1 MQHMVTGANLETNEG
16 LRSLV
21 DVVMA
26 MNGPNTGGFD
36 QIRPTGAPV
45 RNSIF
50 VSNATLTCR
59 ISGYRSRCQQDV
71 NQDVQS
77 SGMSKSATKIQDLE
91 GHAPVASIS
100 SAISQKVK
108 VKKYTK
114 FCSEGL
120 EQKSSDFAEPISLEI
135 GQVPIICG
143 YQLGGPSS
151 TDLISK
157 HHFSTFEHDFSTF
170 ELIFSTKQAT
180 KSMQL
185 EGSHFG
191 GSKTQGLSIG
201 DINKGTTGSHGS
213 HSELV
218 WGENIQVEGEIEH
231 VQNNSQRWPKSM
243 QLEES
248 HFWCSKIQGM
258 SIGDINKGTT
268 GSHGSHSER
277 VWDENIQVE
286 GEIEHVQNN
295 TQCGPKS
302 TQLEESHFGGSKIQG
317 MSIGDINKG
326 TIGSHGS
333 HSERVWDENIQV
345 EGEIEHVQNNT
356 QCGPKSTQL
365 EESHFGGSKIQGMS
379 IGDINKG
386 TIGSH
391 GSHSKRVWDENIQV
405 GGETEIENI
414 QSKPTVVPLPELIIE
429 IDANNNDAAISN
441 TNVNS
446 KATFICYSN
455 VNHHGP
461 LSPLF
466 WPFSRFV
473 WAGQFLCSPLLVA
486 CRWHFQVGTVVV

>member
-213 HSELV
+213 HSE
-218 WGENIQVEGEIEH
+218 
-231 VQNNSQRWPKSM
+231 
-243 QLEES
+243 
-248 HFWCSKIQGM
+248 
-258 SIGDINKGTT
+258 
-268 GSHGSHSER
+268 
-277 VWDENIQVE
+277 
-286 GEIEHVQNN
+286 
-295 TQCGPKS
+295 
-302 TQLEESHFGGSKIQG
+302 
-317 MSIGDINKG
+317 
-326 TIGSHGS
+326 
-333 HSERVWDENIQV
+333 RVWDENIQV

-405 GGETEIENI
+405 GGETEIEDI

>member
-114 FCSEGL
+114 FRVWVL

-268 GSHGSHSER
+268 GSHE
-277 VWDENIQVE
+277 
-286 GEIEHVQNN
+286 
-295 TQCGPKS
+295 
-302 TQLEESHFGGSKIQG
+302 
-317 MSIGDINKG
+317 
-326 TIGSHGS
+326 S

>member
-1 MQHMVTGANLETNEG
+1 MQHMVTGANLEMNEG

-185 EGSHFG
+185 EGSHF
-191 GSKTQGLSIG
+191 
-201 DINKGTTGSHGS
+201 
-213 HSELV
+213 
-218 WGENIQVEGEIEH
+218 
-231 VQNNSQRWPKSM
+231 
-243 QLEES
+243 
-248 HFWCSKIQGM
+248 WCSKIQGM

-333 HSERVWDENIQV
+333 HSKRVWDENIQV
-345 EGEIEHVQNNT
+345 E
-356 QCGPKSTQL
+356 
-365 EESHFGGSKIQGMS
+365 
-379 IGDINKG
+379 
-386 TIGSH
+386 
-391 GSHSKRVWDENIQV
+391 
-405 GGETEIENI
+405 GETEIENI

>member
-1 MQHMVTGANLETNEG
+1 MRPWPTMQHMVTGANLEMNEG

-180 KSMQL
+180 KSIQL

-333 HSERVWDENIQV
+333 HSKRVWDENIQV
-345 EGEIEHVQNNT
+345 E
-356 QCGPKSTQL
+356 
-365 EESHFGGSKIQGMS
+365 
-379 IGDINKG
+379 
-386 TIGSH
+386 
-391 GSHSKRVWDENIQV
+391 
-405 GGETEIENI
+405 GETEIENI

-461 LSPLF
+461 LGPLF

>member
-231 VQNNSQRWPKSM
+231 VQNN
-243 QLEES
+243 
-248 HFWCSKIQGM
+248 
-258 SIGDINKGTT
+258 
-268 GSHGSHSER
+268 
-277 VWDENIQVE
+277 
-286 GEIEHVQNN
+286 
-295 TQCGPKS
+295 
-302 TQLEESHFGGSKIQG
+302 
-317 MSIGDINKG
+317 
-326 TIGSHGS
+326 
-333 HSERVWDENIQV
+333 
-345 EGEIEHVQNNT
+345 T